1 MLVKPT
7 VAELLEKGEN
17 RYRLVIA
24 TAKRARQISAG
35 SSVTIETDDTSPVSI
50 AADEIEDNT
59 IKLYDEEE
67 WKKIQKNTI
76 KPEKAQP
83 EESNSEK

>member
-35 SSVTIETDDTSPVSI
+35 SNPMIKTEDTSPVSV
-50 AADEIEDNT
+50 AADEIEESA
-59 IKLYDEEE
+59 IKIYDDEE
-67 WKKIQKNTI
+67 WKEIQSHIIHSTSTQTQKN
-76 KPEKAQP
+76 
-83 EESNSEK
+83 EE

>member
-35 SSVTIETDDTSPVSI
+35 SEKMVDTEDTSPVSI
-50 AADEIEDNT
+50 AADEIEENAL
-59 IKLYDEEE
+59 KLYNEEQWKDIQSNIIRSSDTHIEEE
-67 WKKIQKNTI
+67 I
-76 KPEKAQP
+76 KE
-83 EESNSEK
+83 

>member
-35 SSVTIETDDTSPVSI
+35 SEKMVETEDTSPVSI
-50 AADEIEDNT
+50 AADEIEENVL
-59 IKLYDEEE
+59 KLYNEDQWKDIQSNIIKSSDTYNEKGKEE
-67 WKKIQKNTI
+67 
-76 KPEKAQP
+76 
-83 EESNSEK
+83 